1 MITMKQLL
9 LLAFTAMMLAA
20 CKKEAT
26 PTVPGMDTVDS
37 SAMINQT
44 GAFINGPYGN
54 VRGTAKIIT
63 ASDSASFSLV
73 LQDMSISNG
82 PDLHV
87 YLSKE
92 IQPVN
97 FIDLGKLKSTSGTQ
111 VYSIIGTPDFSQYR
125 YALIH
130 CQQFNHLFGSA
141 ELK

>member
-1 MITMKQLL
+1 MKQLL
-9 LLAFTAMMLAA
+9 LLAFAAITFTA

-26 PTVPGMDTVDS
+26 TTIPGMDTIDS
-37 SAMINQT
+37 SAMIKYMGT
-44 GAFINGPYGN
+44 FGNGPYGT
-54 VRGTAKIIT
+54 VRGTAQIIR
-63 ASDSASFSLV
+63 AANNGPFSLV
-73 LQDMSISNG
+73 LKDMSISNG

-92 IQPVN
+92 VEPIN

-111 VYSIIGTPDFSQYR
+111 VYSINGTPDFSQYK
-125 YALIH
+125 YALVH